1 MVVVSFLIK
10 SINAPAIDS
19 CVVYSSKHGLCP
31 VEWALSPIRW
41 LSVPHI
47 LKVPLWYCWGHLAE
61 LVITV
66 VCSL

>member
-31 VEWALSPIRW
+31 V
-41 LSVPHI
+41 
-47 LKVPLWYCWGHLAE
+47 
-61 LVITV
+61 
-66 VCSL
+66 